1 MKKLFIL
8 TAVGAL
14 ALFLVACGAKT
25 ERTPD
30 KVKAD
35 VAAAAAGLDAYFAEH
50 SFQNTPPAELQ
61 AEAGKAAETFG
72 NLAKEATALKVKTGD
87 ANYDSIVALATDG
100 QVKAAALAAAVGA
113 GPAMGDPAKATA
125 LVAAIGDWGSYADT
139 VAPMAPGTAAPA
151 SGEGPPATAAPA
163 PGETDRGLPGK
174 GHHYGWYKNPAWAN
188 DPASRTAETAVGT
201 GEKERDRERKR
212 DGTGGGPDRERERK
226 HNKDAGGPG
235 GGGKGGGGRG
245 GGKGGGGRGGGK

>member
-1 MKKLFIL
+1 MKKLFML

-14 ALFLVACGAKT
+14 ALFLMACGAKT

-35 VAAAAAGLDAYFAEH
+35 VAAAAAALDAYFAEH

-87 ANYDSIVALATDG
+87 ANYDSIVTLATDG
-100 QVKAAALAAAVGA
+100 QAKASALAAAVGA

-125 LVAAIGDWGSYADT
+125 LVAAIGAWGAYADT
-139 VAPMAPGTAAPA
+139 VAPTAPGTAAP
-151 SGEGPPATAAPA
+151 GEGPPATAAPA
-163 PGETDRGLPGK
+163 PGGMGKGTPGK

-188 DPASRTAETAVGT
+188 DPASRTAETAAGT
-201 GEKERDRERKR
+201 GERERDRDRDRKR
-212 DGTGGGPDRERERK
+212 DGSCGDAGGGK
-226 HNKDAGGPG
+226 GGGKGGGPG

-245 GGKGGGGRGGGK
+245 GGK